1 VIVAVCLIAFQ
12 WSKNQEEE
20 EEEEEEEECQ
30 LL

>member
-20 EEEEEEEECQ
+20 EEEEEEECQ